1 MTDAAQAA
9 EVDHDRAAAAEERS
23 ARSPS
28 RHRL

>member
-9 EVDHDRAAAAEERS
+9 EVDHDRAPSAEERS